1 MVRFGCQT
9 YTWEMLGPAWQGDA
23 DEILVAIAGAGYGG
37 IEITDRMIGAYA
49 GRSAAFGGVLQRH
62 GLALVAFALG
72 SAGGFSEADHAAQD
86 LAAIDAAL
94 AFLAPF
100 PGAVLS
106 LGSATQLSPGN
117 RRDKLAVAARIYNEA
132 GRRGAAVGVPV
143 ALHPSSHHGTL
154 LFSRSDYDEMF
165 AQLDPA
171 LVGWVPD
178 TGHIL
183 RGGQD
188 LLDTL
193 AAYRERIRYLH
204 LKDVDA
210 TGTWRMLGEGAC
222 DIRAV
227 VDHVAAAPAFNGW
240 VVAEEESDEAG
251 LDPAAAVRRNRET
264 LRRLFP

>member
-23 DEILVAIAGAGYGG
+23 DELLAAIAGAGYRG

-49 GRSAAFGGVLQRH
+49 GRSAAFGEALQRH
-62 GLALVAFALG
+62 GLDIVAFALG
-72 SAGGFSEADHAAQD
+72 SGGGFSEAGHVARD

-117 RRDKLAVAARIYNEA
+117 RRGKLATAAQIYNEA
-132 GRRGAAVGVPV
+132 GKRGAAIGVAV

-165 AQLDPA
+165 ALLDPA

-193 AAYRERIRYLH
+193 TAYRERIRYLH

-210 TGTWRMLGEGAC
+210 AGTWRMLGEGAC

-227 VDHVAAAPAFNGW
+227 VDLVAAAPAFNGW
-240 VVAEEESDEAG
+240 VVAEEESDEAA
-251 LDPAAAVRRNRET
+251 LSPAAAVRRNRET
-264 LRRLFP
+264 LRRLFT